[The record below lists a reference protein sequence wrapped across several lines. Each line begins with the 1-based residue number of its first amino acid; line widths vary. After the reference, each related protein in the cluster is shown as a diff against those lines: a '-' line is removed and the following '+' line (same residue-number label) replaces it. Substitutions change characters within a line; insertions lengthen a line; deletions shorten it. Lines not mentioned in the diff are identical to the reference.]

1 MRAGTSSHTA
11 SRCTTASL
19 HSEHWEDLRVLQV
32 YWASRLARLHRLGP
46 HFLLMGTPGSGKTTL
61 QKILMKSLLPAVS
74 LRTLGG
80 AVCGLNFRAAIYD
93 PKQEFYSFLIG
104 IGVPEEQIIVTHPYD
119 IRSAAWHLPSD
130 FRDRGHAATLAN
142 ALVPVSSVT
151 PRGQG
156 AQNDADFWT
165 RAANQTIF
173 HVIEGLMLRS
183 PGDWDLRDIT
193 EACARPETLY
203 QIMRTTGDGADS
215 YQYYFERGERLALD
229 ILATLR
235 SKVFE
240 YGPLAALWSR
250 ASHRFSLAEWHR
262 GSGILLIGS
271 DYGRSEVLGRLNTLL
286 VRRMAETLLQR
297 EEQPPDLTWLFFDEL
312 TEAGEFPRFSSFLR
326 AGRSKGVRCVLGFQ
340 DLAGMNRTFGP
351 DQTQELV
358 SLCVNK
364 AILNLG
370 SPEAMEWASRLFAQ
384 REELV
389 TSNTHDGL
397 RHSNSQTE
405 SKQLVTQVLP
415 TQFHE
420 LRLAEN
426 ENGAIEGYFHH
437 PGPHGKFHAEVP
449 AAFVQSYLATD
460 ASKPIAPAFLE
471 RPVAEQ
477 DREPWSDNDLKR
489 LGLTRDFERGQP
501 RKDRTPSGRTGGLRS
516 LLPDPE
522 DTHNGA

>member
-1 MRAGTSSHTA
+1 MRSIHPKHEGDI
-11 SRCTTASL
+11 RDI
-19 HSEHWEDLRVLQV
+19 EIR
-32 YWASRLARLHRLGP
+32 WACNRARLHRVGP

-61 QKILMKSLLPAVS
+61 QKILMKSLLPAPAHP
-74 LRTLGG
+74 TIEG

-93 PKQEFYSFLIG
+93 PKQEFYPFLVQ

-119 IRSAAWHLPSD
+119 LRSAAWHLPAD

-142 ALVPVSSVT
+142 ALVPVASN
-151 PRGQG
+151 PQRGHG
-156 AQNDADFWT
+156 SQNEADFWT

-183 PGDWDLRDIT
+183 PDDWDLRDIT
-193 EACARPETLY
+193 EACATPETLY
-203 QIMRTTGDGADS
+203 RIMQATDDGADS
-215 YQYYFERGERLALD
+215 YEYYFKQGERLTMD

-250 ASHRFSLAEWHR
+250 ASHTFSLAEWHR

-271 DYGRSEVLGRLNTLL
+271 DHGRSEVLNRLNTLL
-286 VRRMAETLLQR
+286 IRRMAETVLQR
-297 EEQPPDLTWLFFDEL
+297 EEQPADLTWLFFDEL
-312 TEAGEFPRFSSFLR
+312 TEAGEFPRFASFLR

-340 DLAGMNRTFGP
+340 DLAGMNRAFGS

-370 SPEAMEWASRLFAQ
+370 SPEVMEWASRLFAQ

-397 RHSNSQTE
+397 HRSHSRTE
-405 SKQLVTQVLP
+405 SRQLVTQVLP

-420 LRLAEN
+420 LKLAEN
-426 ENGAIEGYFHH
+426 ERGAIEGYFHH
-437 PGPHGKFHAEVP
+437 PGPHGKFRAELP
-449 AAFVQSYLATD
+449 AAFVQSYLAFD
-460 ASKPIAPAFLE
+460 ASGRLPPAFLE
-471 RPVAEQ
+471 RPVTEQ
-477 DREPWSDNDLKR
+477 SRVRWTDDDLKR
-489 LGLTRDFERGQP
+489 LGITAEPGPERRGQLRP
-501 RKDRTPSGRTGGLRS
+501 PSNGEGGLRS
-516 LLPDPE
+516 LSPDPE
-522 DTHNGA
+522 ESDDGP